1 MKTIAIIG
9 ALEEEINSIKS
20 EMEIISA
27 KNIVGLDFIMGKMFG
42 NSVVLVR
49 SGVGKVNAA
58 VCSQILIDMYAVD
71 YIINIGFARTLSG
84 ELVNGDIV
92 ISDDAFY
99 YDFDTVSL
107 GVPKGEIYRMDES
120 FFKADSELIEM
131 ASKAASETGK
141 NFVVGRIA
149 SGDKFISDISERNEI
164 KNEFKAVCV
173 EMESAAI
180 AHTCYLN
187 KIPFVIVCLIF
198 DDSFEIN
205 SNSGNIEGFSLTDVN
220 FAAQIVKGVV
230 NSIE

>member
-1 MKTIAIIG
+1 MKTIAVIG

-42 NSVVLVR
+42 NNVVLVR

-71 YIINIGFARTLSG
+71 YIINIGFARALSG
-84 ELVNGDIV
+84 ELTNGDIV
-92 ISDDAFY
+92 ISNDAFY
-99 YDFDTVSL
+99 HDFDTVYL

-120 FFKADSELIEM
+120 FFKADPELIEM
-131 ASKAASETGK
+131 ASNAASDAGK
-141 NFVVGRIA
+141 KFVVGRVA
-149 SGDKFISDISERNEI
+149 SGDKFISDFAERNEI

-173 EMESAAI
+173 EMEGAAI

-187 KIPFVIVCLIF
+187 KIPFVIICLIF
-198 DDSFEIN
+198 DESFGVD
-205 SNSGNIEGFSLTDVN
+205 SNSGNINGFSLADVN
-220 FAAQIVKGVV
+220 LAAQIVNGIV